1 MDLYHSGKAPSAG
14 GDKLAEPTTVKDLL
28 SSEKQFE
35 KNLEKVEPGF
45 FKHSAAAQH
54 PPFLLYGCSDSRLSE
69 GTLFHTAPGVVFAE
83 RNIAAQ
89 YYEDDKNGNAVL
101 VYATAHLDVHNIIV
115 MGHYGCGG
123 VAAAVT
129 SAVNSEKDAAKD
141 PIEAW
146 IWPIRDI
153 YLNSK
158 RTEIVA
164 LREKNKKLKTVT
176 APALNDTGYRALVEE
191 NVKANVQRIH
201 KSKAAAGAS
210 IYGWVYD
217 IATGDIKDLGV
228 TVPFGNLFDSN
239 RVDTSWLVSMD
250 SAEFHAAVYDTV
262 RLIPHGRVT
271 SYGHIAKLIGQPNY
285 SRHVGQ
291 ALKFLSPNT
300 NPPVPWHRVIAS
312 SGTISSRGPGT
323 NGAQLQQEALEA
335 EGVEVTVG
343 RTGELRVDMK
353 TWGWFPAPGSIVIG
367 DSSEPDD

>member
-158 RTEIVA
+158 R
-164 LREKNKKLKTVT
+164 
-176 APALNDTGYRALVEE
+176 ALVEE

-201 KSKAAAGAS
+201 KSKAAAGYKGPKAS

-228 TVPFGNLFDSN
+228 TVPFG
-239 RVDTSWLVSMD
+239 
-250 SAEFHAAVYDTV
+250 
-262 RLIPHGRVT
+262 
-271 SYGHIAKLIGQPNY
+271 K
-285 SRHVGQ
+285 
-291 ALKFLSPNT
+291 
-300 NPPVPWHRVIAS
+300 
-312 SGTISSRGPGT
+312 
-323 NGAQLQQEALEA
+323 
-335 EGVEVTVG
+335 
-343 RTGELRVDMK
+343 
-353 TWGWFPAPGSIVIG
+353 
-367 DSSEPDD
+367 

>member
-1 MDLYHSGKAPSAG
+1 
-14 GDKLAEPTTVKDLL
+14 LL
-28 SSEKQFE
+28 NSEKQFE

-54 PPFLLYGCSDSRLSE
+54 PPFLLFGCSDSRLSE

-101 VYATAHLDVHNIIV
+101 VYATAHLGVHNIIV

-129 SAVNSEKDAAKD
+129 STVNSEKDAAKD

-146 IWPIRDI
+146 IRPIRDI

-158 RTEIVA
+158 
-164 LREKNKKLKTVT
+164 
-176 APALNDTGYRALVEE
+176 RALVEE

-201 KSKAAAGAS
+201 KSKAATGTS

-228 TVPFGNLFDSN
+228 T
-239 RVDTSWLVSMD
+239 
-250 SAEFHAAVYDTV
+250 
-262 RLIPHGRVT
+262 
-271 SYGHIAKLIGQPNY
+271 
-285 SRHVGQ
+285 
-291 ALKFLSPNT
+291 
-300 NPPVPWHRVIAS
+300 
-312 SGTISSRGPGT
+312 
-323 NGAQLQQEALEA
+323 
-335 EGVEVTVG
+335 
-343 RTGELRVDMK
+343 
-353 TWGWFPAPGSIVIG
+353 
-367 DSSEPDD
+367 